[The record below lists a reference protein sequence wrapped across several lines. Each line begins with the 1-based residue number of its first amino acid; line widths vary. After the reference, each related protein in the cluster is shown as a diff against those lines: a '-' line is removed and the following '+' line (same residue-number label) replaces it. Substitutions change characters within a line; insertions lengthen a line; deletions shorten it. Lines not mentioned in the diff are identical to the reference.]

1 MNKGQGPKSDDRV
14 PFSLFHAAVEREK
27 EETEKQPVAE
37 LMEHEELDEH
47 E

>member
-27 EETEKQPVAE
+27 EVKEKQSDKQSDKQKE
-37 LMEHEELDEH
+37 LNERE
-47 E
+47 